1 MQSLQWL
8 AGCIFSDRILYNEHA
23 SNHEQ
28 ETIPWDCPR
37 RALVAEF
44 SDDRVSKERMHV
56 AKMTFHLGDAET
68 LISSGFP

>member
-1 MQSLQWL
+1 MDAM
-8 AGCIFSDRILYNEHA
+8 AGCRISR
-23 SNHEQ
+23 SNRIRYHELADHHEQ